1 MKKMKREEIT
11 DLDFIEILKKESH
24 HNHEIIQDEKGRL
37 FWKPEGNLC
46 AEIESKNI
54 NDYIFDFNSNGLN
67 KNSEEYRKFYRDMG
81 YSLFRYWEI
90 FYCKANNPI
99 CNDYRNNSK

>member
-1 MKKMKREEIT
+1 MKKINREEIT
-11 DLDFIEILKKESH
+11 DLNFIEIMKKESH
-24 HNHEIIQDEKGRL
+24 HNHEIILDKEGDL
-37 FWKPEGNLC
+37 FWKPDENLC
-46 AEIESKNI
+46 AKIEGENI

-81 YSLFRYWEI
+81 YSLLGYWMI

-99 CNDYRNNSK
+99 CKDYRKNY